1 MESYITLDRT
11 FCLLPS
17 NATYKDDGEPNIT
30 TVLSEYDLA
39 KFLSNARAKNII
51 VLLDVCHSGGAG
63 DVLSH
68 LQSEFKYDKSIH
80 VIGAARRDS
89 LTNESSKLKHGIFTD
104 ALSKAFS
111 AKPIGT
117 SVWLTITQITG
128 SVNNFIQAYQRSK
141 RDDVRPI
148 DITYHGNPDLRLV
161 KNPHYSPA
169 SKKFATEVE
178 QLLELRSY
186 RRVETRIPREAPPNF
201 YLANID
207 AGFDT
212 EKVGIIPFYNE
223 VMVLE
228 DDEAEKI
235 AQFVV
240 TQIRE
245 GYMDRGM
252 MVIAQNEASGVSGQY
267 KTGSLTIKTLQYI
280 QGNLINFQ
288 RYLQRLQKEYKQP
301 DSEDNPPLAEIYVP
315 LNAVPYGGT
324 KGVDIEQE
332 VKRWLSDSSPTSTRL
347 ALLADYGSGKST
359 FCRHL
364 AAIMAEEYL
373 DEKENA
379 GFSGARIPLLI
390 PLRDFS
396 QYPFDLKSY
405 LIKYLVEYYQIEST
419 NSEALMKMAEV
430 GRLLFLFDGFD
441 EMASK
446 ATADTLKANIAQLEQ
461 LAIDRNK
468 VLVTTRQEHFM
479 NMAEEQDVFQKYK
492 RFTLQPF
499 NDLQIQSYLQKRVP
513 FIKTNEGEPLQDW
526 TYYQQ
531 QIDKIPT
538 LNDLRHRPVLLE
550 MIVKTLPDLLRG
562 GQVLNSANLYRLYIN
577 KELDRRTSQSR
588 RRDHIGRQE
597 RFEIMERIALEFYQ
611 KNSIGLSSTQIH
623 AITYDLL
630 TAEQQKEV
638 EVWLRDIVTRSL
650 LSRKDNTYWFS
661 HESFMEY
668 LLACRLAQDITQG
681 KKELFRLKVISKA
694 IRDFLLELEEDR
706 IQAENNTENIPF
718 NQVSFQKAT
727 LIRWFKEGPQD
738 PIVSSNIFT
747 LLVRMLSSEEVGKL
761 PLQAANLTEA
771 DLAGIHLQ
779 QVQFEGT
786 ILENANLEG
795 AHLEGANLRRANLRG
810 ARLER
815 ANLKGANLRNAR
827 LERVNLREAQLQGA
841 KLDAA
846 NLTDANLE
854 KADLQKAELF
864 NTRLKRANLKEA
876 NLEGADLRGADL
888 QDADLQKA
896 ELSNTCREG
905 ANLKGTLLE
914 K

>member
-1 MESYITLDRT
+1 MATPKVPQPDSSSHRYALCVGIGKYTNIPNRDLRYTVEDAEDIKKVFEDPERGDFTVTLLTKPEETTKSVLERELHHILNTPNSDDLVVIYFSCHGELYNSGQT

-17 NATYKDDGEPNIT
+17 DA
-30 TVLSEYDLA
+30 VLEKNGKLNNTKILDEHDLA
-39 KFLSNARAKNII
+39 KLLSDASVKNII
-51 VLLDVCHSGGAG
+51 LLLDVCYSGGAG
-63 DVLSH
+63 NVLPHLH
-68 LQSEFKYDKSIH
+68 LQLKPDVSIYI
-80 VIGAARRDS
+80 VGAARRDHVAIQ
-89 LTNESSKLKHGIFTD
+89 SSKLKHGIFTD
-104 ALSKAFS
+104 ALLKAFS
-111 AKPIGT
+111 EKPTGANE
-117 SVWLTITQITG
+117 WLTITQITS
-128 SVNNFIQAYQRSK
+128 SVHNVIQSYQRSEYN
-141 RDDVRPI
+141 DVQLI
-148 DITYHGNPDLRLV
+148 DITYHVVNPNLPLV

-169 SKKFATEVE
+169 SKKFAREVE

-201 YLANID
+201 YLTSLD

-347 ALLADYGSGKST
+347 AILADYGSGKST

-364 AAIMAEEYL
+364 AAIMAQEYL
-373 DEKENA
+373 GEKENV

-396 QYPFDLKSY
+396 EYPFDLKSY
-405 LIKYLVEYYQIEST
+405 LIRYLVEYYQIEST

-446 ATADTLKANIAQLEQ
+446 ATADTLKANIAQIEQ
-461 LAIDRNK
+461 LAIARNK

-492 RFTLQPF
+492 RFSLQPF

-531 QIDKIPT
+531 QIDKIPN
-538 LNDLRHRPVLLE
+538 LNVLRHRPVLLE

-562 GQVLNSANLYRLYIN
+562 GQILNSANLYRLYIN

-588 RRDHIGRQE
+588 HRDHIGRQE

-623 AITYDLL
+623 AITYSLL

-668 LLACRLAQDITQG
+668 LLAYRLAKDITQG

-694 IRDFLLELEEDR
+694 IRDFLLELEEGR
-706 IQAENNTENIPF
+706 IQTENNTENVPF

-738 PIVSSNIFT
+738 PIISSNIFT
-747 LLVRMLSSEEVGKL
+747 LLVRMLSSEEIGKL

-786 ILENANLEG
+786 TLENADLEG
-795 AHLEGANLRRANLRG
+795 
-810 ARLER
+810 
-815 ANLKGANLRNAR
+815 
-827 LERVNLREAQLQGA
+827 
-841 KLDAA
+841 
-846 NLTDANLE
+846 
-854 KADLQKAELF
+854 
-864 NTRLKRANLKEA
+864 A
-876 NLEGADLRGADL
+876 NLEGAD
-888 QDADLQKA
+888 
-896 ELSNTCREG
+896 
-905 ANLKGTLLE
+905 
-914 K
+914 